1 MSSPAPVMPIAAPL
15 VTHTI
20 AGNQLTL
27 LHCGVE
33 YFPQLCAAL
42 DQAQVSIFL
51 ESYIFAGDK
60 TGQRVVDSLL
70 RAAQRGV
77 SVHVLVDGFGAA
89 EFPAAWQSEFAA
101 VGVQLQWF
109 RREVF
114 RFRFHRHRL
123 RRLHRK
129 LVAIDE
135 STAFIGGIN
144 IINDRVNATS
154 APRLDYAVRVTGSM
168 ATEIDLEMRHLW
180 YRVSWAQFRQRGHW
194 LKINA
199 YRHWL
204 KQQHDQ
210 LDPQPLLELL
220 LRDNFHHRR
229 DIKAAYLHAITHAEH
244 EIILANAYF
253 LPGRPFRQALIEA
266 AQRGVRVVLLLQ
278 GKIEYRFQHYAT
290 HALYGKFL
298 EAGIEIYEYQ
308 SSYLHAKVAV
318 VDQYWVTIGSSNI
331 DPFSLM
337 LAREANLV
345 LRDAEFARALRDSL
359 LTATQHATCINPK
372 NWLEIN
378 WVTRLLLWCSYTA
391 VRMVAGLVG
400 GKRHAEEE

>member
-1 MSSPAPVMPIAAPL
+1 MTSTTHEMLNPAPL
-15 VTHTI
+15 VPHTI
-20 AGNQLTL
+20 SGNQLTL

-42 DQAQVSIFL
+42 DHAQVSIFL
-51 ESYIFAGDK
+51 ESYIFAGDE

-70 RAAQRGV
+70 RAARRGV
-77 SVHVLVDGFGAA
+77 RVHVLVDGFGAVD
-89 EFPAAWQSEFAA
+89 FPDAWQSKFAA
-101 VGVQLQWF
+101 AGVQLQWF
-109 RREVF
+109 RHEVF
-114 RFRFHRHRL
+114 SFKIHRHRL

-129 LVAIDE
+129 LVAIDQT
-135 STAFIGGIN
+135 TAFIGGIN

-154 APRLDYAVRVTGSM
+154 APRLDYAVRIVGSM

-180 YRVSWAQFRQRGHW
+180 YRVSWAKFRQRSDW

-204 KQQHDQ
+204 KQQNET
-210 LDPQPLLELL
+210 LDTPPLLTLL

-229 DIKAAYLHAITHAEH
+229 DIKEAYLHAITHAEH

-253 LPGRPFRQALIEA
+253 LPGRNFRQALIEA

-278 GKIEYRFQHYAT
+278 GKVEYRFQHYAT
-290 HALYGKFL
+290 HALYWKFL

-345 LRDAEFARALRDSL
+345 VRDREFAGVLRQSL
-359 LTATQHATCINPK
+359 LVATEHAIRIQPQDWQRL
-372 NWLEIN
+372 NWA
-378 WVTRLLLWCSYTA
+378 TRLLLWASYSA
-391 VRMVAGLVG
+391 VLMVTSLVG
-400 GKRHAEEE
+400 GKRQVEP

>member
-1 MSSPAPVMPIAAPL
+1 MTSTTHEVLNPAPF
-15 VTHTI
+15 VTHTVS
-20 AGNQLTL
+20 GNQLTL
-27 LHCGVE
+27 LYCGVE

-42 DQAQVSIFL
+42 DQARVSIFL
-51 ESYIFAGDK
+51 ESYIFARDE
-60 TGQRVVDSLL
+60 TGQRVVDCLL
-70 RAAQRGV
+70 RAARRGV

-89 EFPAAWQSEFAA
+89 DFPDVWQSEFSAA
-101 VGVQLQWF
+101 GVHLQWF

-129 LVAIDE
+129 LVAIDQT
-135 STAFIGGIN
+135 TAFIGGIN
-144 IINDRVNATS
+144 IINDRTNEHS
-154 APRLDYAVRVTGSM
+154 APRLDYAVRVAGSM
-168 ATEIDLEMRHLW
+168 ASEIYLEMRHLW
-180 YRVSWAQFRQRGHW
+180 HRVSWAKFRQRSHW

-199 YRHWL
+199 YRHEL
-204 KQQHDQ
+204 GQQR
-210 LDPQPLLELL
+210 DPRDTPPSLTLL

-229 DIKAAYLHAITHAEH
+229 DIKEAYLHAITHAEH

-266 AQRGVRVVLLLQ
+266 AQRGVRVLLLLQ

-318 VDQYWVTIGSSNI
+318 IDGVWTTVGSSNI

-345 LRDAEFARALRDSL
+345 VRDREFAGALRQSL
-359 LTATQHATCINPK
+359 LVATEHAIRIQPQDWQRL
-372 NWLEIN
+372 NWA
-378 WVTRLLLWCSYTA
+378 TRLLLWASYAA
-391 VRMVAGLVG
+391 VRIATGLVG
-400 GKRHAEEE
+400 GKRHAEE

>member
-1 MSSPAPVMPIAAPL
+1 MSSPAPVLPIAAPL
-15 VTHTI
+15 VTHSI

-42 DQAQVSIFL
+42 DLARESIFL
-51 ESYIFAGDK
+51 ESYIFAGDE

-89 EFPAAWQSEFAA
+89 DFPDAWQSEFATA
-101 VGVQLQWF
+101 GVHLQWF

-114 RFRFHRHRL
+114 RFPFHRHRL

-129 LVAIDE
+129 LVAIDQT
-135 STAFIGGIN
+135 TAFIGGIN
-144 IINDRVNATS
+144 IINDRTKLHR
-154 APRLDYAVRVTGSM
+154 APRLDYAVRIAGAL
-168 ATEIDLEMRHLW
+168 ATEIYLEMRHLW
-180 YRVSWAQFRQRGHW
+180 HRVSWAKFRQRSHW

-199 YRHWL
+199 YRHGF
-204 KQQHDQ
+204 KQARTP
-210 LDPQPLLELL
+210 LDTPPLLTLL

-229 DIKAAYLHAITHAEH
+229 DIKEAYLHAITHAKH

-253 LPGRPFRQALIEA
+253 LPGRNFRQALIEA

-318 VDQYWVTIGSSNI
+318 VDSHWVTIGSSNI

-337 LAREANLV
+337 LAREANIAV
-345 LRDAEFARALRDSL
+345 RHTEFANGLRASL
-359 LTATQHATCINPK
+359 LAATQHATRIHPQ
-372 NWLEIN
+372 NWLKIN
-378 WVTRLLLWCSYTA
+378 WATRLLLWCSYTA
-391 VRMVAGLVG
+391 VRMITGLVG
-400 GKRHAEEE
+400 GKQHTEE